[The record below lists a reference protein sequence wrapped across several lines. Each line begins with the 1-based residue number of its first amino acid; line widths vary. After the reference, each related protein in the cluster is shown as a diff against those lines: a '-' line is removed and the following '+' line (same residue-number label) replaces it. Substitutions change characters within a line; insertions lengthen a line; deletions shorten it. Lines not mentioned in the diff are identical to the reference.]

1 MPQSNGLVAAVIAAW
16 PNFRQSTALQLAAP
30 KSEARL
36 LAYIYIAS
44 FLGFVASIP
53 EVAALSIETDN
64 TLIQLLFGR
73 LFSAL
78 FFAPLFF
85 YLIAGLGH
93 FLLARIGGKG
103 SYYDA
108 RLALF
113 WALLVATP
121 LLLVLALVR
130 AFLPLVASFDLHM
143 LISAT
148 GFGGFS
154 WIWANCFAEAEKLNH
169 AVPLWIGILAIPVML
184 TVAIMTNS

>member
-1 MPQSNGLVAAVIAAW
+1 MAEKNGLVAAVIAAW
-16 PNFRQSTALQLAAP
+16 PNFRQSIAKQLDAP

-36 LAYIYIAS
+36 LAYVYIAS

-53 EVAALSIETDN
+53 EVAALASRTEA
-64 TLIQLLFGR
+64 TLVQLMFGR

-85 YLIAGLGH
+85 YMLAGSSH
-93 FLLARIGGKG
+93 FLLKLFGGKG

-121 LLLVLALVR
+121 LLLVLSVLR
-130 AFLPLVASFDLHM
+130 AFLPPLASVDLPM
-143 LISAT
+143 VIST
-148 GFGGFS
+148 IGFVGFA
-154 WIWANCFAEAEKLNH
+154 WIWANCLAEAEALKR
-169 AVPLWIGILAIPVML
+169 AWPLWIVILTLPAVL
-184 TVAIMTNS
+184 TVAIMTI